1 MKQSDIAAVIERD
14 LLRVDARPPNNTV
27 QCFSCGYGM
36 TYRRSRFCSDR
47 CREWFDVNNPG
58 LAQEWLERK
67 RAAWRVIAG
76 PPGTVGTEYY
86 NPGLRSTKAGCLIDC
101 AHCGQ
106 EFDSKGLR
114 CCSRDCEQS
123 YRERQHNLAVM
134 AEVGVE
140 PTAKRQCQTCGARI
154 PKWRKGRKV
163 SSATRFCSR
172 KCARRHKTPEMLEM
186 DSKRLKSARK

>member
-36 TYRRSRFCSDR
+36 TYRGSRFCSDR
-47 CREWFDVNNPG
+47 CREWYDGGDPG
-58 LAQEWLERK
+58 FAQDWLERE
-67 RAAWRVIAG
+67 RTAWRVIAG
-76 PPGTVGTEYY
+76 TTVGTEYHD
-86 NPGLRSTKAGCLIDC
+86 PDLKPTRAGCLIDC
-101 AHCGQ
+101 AHCGK

-123 YRERQHNLAVM
+123 YRERKDNLAVM
-134 AEVGVE
+134 AEVGMV
-140 PTAKRQCQTCGARI
+140 PTAKRQCQSCGARI
-154 PKWRKGRKV
+154 PKWRAGRKV

-172 KCARRHKTPEMLEM
+172 KCARRPKTPEVVET
-186 DSKRLKSARK
+186 DSKRSKSARN

>member
-36 TYRRSRFCSDR
+36 ICRGSRFCSDR
-47 CREWFDVNNPG
+47 CREWYDVGNPG
-58 LAQEWLERK
+58 FAQDWLERK
-67 RAAWRVIAG
+67 RTAWRVIAG
-76 PPGTVGTEYY
+76 PRGTVGTEYH
-86 NPGLRSTKAGCLIDC
+86 NPDLRSTKAGCPIGC

-114 CCSRDCEQS
+114 CCSIECEHA
-123 YRERQHNLAVM
+123 YRERQDNLATM
-134 AEVGVE
+134 AEVGIE
-140 PTAKRQCQTCGARI
+140 PTPKRQCRTCGARI

-172 KCARRHKTPEMLEM
+172 KCARRPQ
-186 DSKRLKSARK
+186 DA